1 MILEA
6 GCFQVQG
13 NNTLIERSN
22 LALSANRLELVNV
35 IIEGSLH

>member
-1 MILEA
+1 MIVEA

-13 NNTLIERSN
+13 NTLIERSN